1 MSPDRIEIKNCS
13 DTVSYTHLPKSVI
26 DYKNGKKKAMG
37 YLVGQVMKAMKG
49 KADPALV
56 NQMLKE
62 ELEKE

>member
-13 DTVSYTHLPKSVI
+13 DTVSYTHRPQSVI